1 MALEEIKMKNKASKI
16 LAILMAVMLMI
27 PAFACAETVSLA
39 YSDGALN
46 LRKGPGTDYAS
57 LGTVHNGDHIT
68 IVQSG
73 DVWSKVKT
81 DSGKVGYIKN
91 LYISGS
97 DKNYA
102 SGTSY
107 VSGYT
112 AYTTANVNFRS
123 GASTSTSVM
132 GVLSKG
138 TKVTVL
144 GENGGFY
151 LVKNSKGTQG
161 FVSKKYVSTKASSSS
176 GDSMS
181 TAKTKTVT
189 GNYVNLR
196 ADGGMSAKVLKVLT
210 KGTVVSV
217 VKEGKYW
224 TCVDYNGTVGWIK
237 KTYLK

>member
-1 MALEEIKMKNKASKI
+1 MKNKVAKI
-16 LAILMAVMLMI
+16 LAILMAVMLML
-27 PAFACAETVSLA
+27 PAFACAEKVSLA

-46 LRKGPGTDYAS
+46 LRKGPGTNYAS
-57 LGTVHNGDHIT
+57 LGTLHNGDHIT

-112 AYTTANVNFRS
+112 AYTTANVNFRA

-144 GENGGFY
+144 GENGSFY

-161 FVSKKYVSTKASSSS
+161 FVSKKYISTKATSS
-176 GDSMS
+176 GSDSMS

-189 GNYVNLR
+189 ASYVNLR
-196 ADGGMSAKVLKVLT
+196 ADGGMSAKVLKVLP

-224 TCVDYNGTVGWIK
+224 TCVDYKGTVGWIK

>member
-1 MALEEIKMKNKASKI
+1 MKNKVFKI
-16 LAILMAVMLMI
+16 LAALMVVMLMV

-68 IVQSG
+68 IVQTG
-73 DVWSKVKT
+73 DIWSKVKT

-102 SGTSY
+102 SGTTY

-112 AYTTANVNFRS
+112 AYTTADVNFRS
-123 GASTSTSVM
+123 GASTSTTVM
-132 GVLSKG
+132 SVLSKG

-161 FVSKKYVSTKASSSS
+161 FVSKKYVSTKASSSGS
-176 GDSMS
+176 DPAS

>member
-1 MALEEIKMKNKASKI
+1 MKNKVLKT
-16 LAILMAVMLMI
+16 LAALMVVMLMV
-27 PAFACAETVSLA
+27 PVFACAETVSLA

-73 DVWSKVKT
+73 DIWSKIKT
-81 DSGKVGYIKN
+81 DGGKVGYIKN
-91 LYISGS
+91 LYIAGS

-102 SGTSY
+102 SGTTY

-112 AYTTANVNFRS
+112 AYTTAGVNFRS
-123 GASTSTSVM
+123 GASTSTTVMSV
-132 GVLSKG
+132 LPKG

-144 GENGGFY
+144 GENDGFY

-161 FVSKKYVSTKASSSS
+161 FVSKKYVSTKAPSS
-176 GDSMS
+176 GSDSAS
-181 TAKTKTVT
+181 TARTKTVT

>member
-1 MALEEIKMKNKASKI
+1 M
-16 LAILMAVMLMI
+16 
-27 PAFACAETVSLA
+27 
-39 YSDGALN
+39 
-46 LRKGPGTDYAS
+46 
-57 LGTVHNGDHIT
+57 HNGDHIT

-224 TCVDYNGTVGWIK
+224 TCVDYKGTVGWIK